1 MTIKYKVHHS
11 CGCNK
16 GQFHSLGQ
24 QGFSLFWQPY
34 FHYSNAK
41 NLLNIPKC
49 IHHFGIPYI
58 AQSPTTLN
66 ALGNVDW
73 VGCPMLG

>member
-1 MTIKYKVHHS
+1 M
-11 CGCNK
+11 
-16 GQFHSLGQ
+16 Q
-24 QGFSLFWQPY
+24 QGPISFTRSTRFLTFLATLLSLFKCKKSY
-34 FHYSNAK
+34 
-41 NLLNIPKC
+41 LNIPKC